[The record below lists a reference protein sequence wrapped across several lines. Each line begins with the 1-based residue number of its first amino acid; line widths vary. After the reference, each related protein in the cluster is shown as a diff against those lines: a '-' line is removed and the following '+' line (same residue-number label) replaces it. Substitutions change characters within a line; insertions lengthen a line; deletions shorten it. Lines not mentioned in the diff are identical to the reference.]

1 MTDLRSLLIDC
12 RIELRKLARDF
23 QKTELCERLDLAIQA
38 QSNAKAAPAPAAD
51 APAVN
56 EAAPG
61 LAPEKGQTVSQVAL
75 AWQTAVRDLKFS
87 DPAIYARLGEKVMRL
102 LAARTLVDP
111 ATEIV
116 QLEKQVAELRQAMDA
131 QLRDQQAMATE
142 RDALL
147 GSLAQAVPTLKDS
160 GDRLAV
166 ALARVAWLKAEA
178 EKATVAA
185 PKPGATRA
193 PEPQDTVP
201 SPELLSAAA
210 AGAATFTREQR
221 EWCVGE
227 AMVLTGFQFTPVEL
241 LDKGDT
247 HIATLILQARQ
258 GS

>member
-12 RIELRKLARDF
+12 RIELRKLSRDF

-38 QSNAKAAPAPAAD
+38 QSNAKALPPGAA

-61 LAPEKGQTVSQVAL
+61 VAPEKGQTVSQVAL
-75 AWQTAVRDLKFS
+75 AWQTSVRDLKFS

-102 LAARTLVDP
+102 LAAKTLVDP
-111 ATEIV
+111 ATEIL
-116 QLEKQVAELRQAMDA
+116 QLEKQVAELRQSIDT
-131 QLRDQQAMATE
+131 QLKDQQAMAAE

-147 GSLAQAVPTLKDS
+147 GSLANAVPRLKDG

-178 EKATVAA
+178 EKATVVAA
-185 PKPGATRA
+185 KPGAQRA
-193 PEPQDTVP
+193 PEPQDSVP
-201 SPELLSAAA
+201 SPEVLTAAA
-210 AGAATFTREQR
+210 AGAVTFTREQR

-241 LDKGDT
+241 LEKGD
-247 HIATLILQARQ
+247 ANVAQLILQSRR
-258 GS
+258 GG

>member
-12 RIELRKLARDF
+12 RIELRKLSRDF

-38 QSNAKAAPAPAAD
+38 QSNAKAAPAAAS
-51 APAVN
+51 PAVN

-61 LAPEKGQTVSQVAL
+61 VAPEKGQTVSQVAL

-102 LAARTLVDP
+102 LAAKTLVDP

-116 QLEKQVAELRQAMDA
+116 QLEQQVAELRQSIEAH
-131 QLRDQQAMATE
+131 LKDQQAMAAE

-147 GSLAQAVPTLKDS
+147 GSLANAVPTLKDS

-178 EKATVAA
+178 DKPAA
-185 PKPGATRA
+185 AAARPGTQRA

-201 SPELLSAAA
+201 TPELLVAAA

-241 LDKGDT
+241 LEKGD
-247 HIATLILQARQ
+247 ANVAKLILQARQ

>member
-38 QSNAKAAPAPAAD
+38 QANAKAAPAEPQAA
-51 APAVN
+51 PVN

-61 LAPEKGQTVSQVAL
+61 LSPEKSQTVSQVAL

-87 DPAIYARLGEKVMRL
+87 DPPIYARLGEKVMRL
-102 LAARTLVDP
+102 LAAKTLVDP
-111 ATEIV
+111 ATEIL
-116 QLEKQVAELRQAMDA
+116 QLEQQVAELRKAIDA
-131 QLRDQQAMATE
+131 QASEQQALVSE

-147 GSLAQAVPTLKDS
+147 GSLANAVPKLKDS

-178 EKATVAA
+178 EKASTAVAG
-185 PKPGATRA
+185 PATKRA

-201 SPELLSAAA
+201 SPELLGAAA

-227 AMVLTGFQFTPVEL
+227 AMVLTGFQYTPVEL
-241 LDKGDT
+241 LEKGDS
-247 HIATLILQARQ
+247 HIAKLILQARQ
-258 GS
+258 GG

>member
-131 QLRDQQAMATE
+131 QLKDQQAMATE

-178 EKATVAA
+178 AKATAA
-185 PKPGATRA
+185 LAQPSAQRA

-201 SPELLSAAA
+201 SPELLAAVS

-241 LDKGDT
+241 LEKGDAN
-247 HIATLILQARQ
+247 IAKLILQARQ
-258 GS
+258 GG

>member
-12 RIELRKLARDF
+12 RIELRKLSRDF

-38 QSNAKAAPAPAAD
+38 QANAKAAPAPAAD

-61 LAPEKGQTVSQVAL
+61 VAPEKGQTVSQVAL

-87 DPAIYARLGEKVMRL
+87 DPAIYARLGDKVMRL
-102 LAARTLVDP
+102 LAAKTLVDP

-116 QLEKQVAELRQAMDA
+116 QLEKQVAELRQSIDE
-131 QLRDQQAMATE
+131 QLKQQQAMAAE

-147 GSLAQAVPTLKDS
+147 GSLASAVPKLKDG

-178 EKATVAA
+178 EKVGTAA
-185 PKPGATRA
+185 AKPNAPRA

-201 SPELLSAAA
+201 SPELLAAAA

-227 AMVLTGFQFTPVEL
+227 AMVLTSFQFTPVEL
-241 LDKGDT
+241 LEKGDS
-247 HIATLILQARQ
+247 HVAQLILQAR
-258 GS
+258 

>member
-1 MTDLRSLLIDC
+1 MADLRSLLIDC

-38 QSNAKAAPAPAAD
+38 QANAKAAPAEPQAA
-51 APAVN
+51 PVN

-61 LAPEKGQTVSQVAL
+61 LSPEKSQTVSQVAL

-87 DPAIYARLGEKVMRL
+87 DPPIYARLGEKVMRL
-102 LAARTLVDP
+102 LAAKTLVDP
-111 ATEIV
+111 ATEIL
-116 QLEKQVAELRQAMDA
+116 QLEQQVAELRKAIDA
-131 QLRDQQAMATE
+131 QASEQQALVSE

-147 GSLAQAVPTLKDS
+147 GSLANAVPKLKDS

-178 EKATVAA
+178 EKASTAVAG
-185 PKPGATRA
+185 PTTKRA

-201 SPELLSAAA
+201 SPELLAAAA

-227 AMVLTGFQFTPVEL
+227 AMVLTGFQYTPVEL
-241 LDKGDT
+241 LEKGDS
-247 HIATLILQARQ
+247 HIARLILQARQ

>member
-12 RIELRKLARDF
+12 RIELRKLSRDF

-38 QSNAKAAPAPAAD
+38 QANAKSAAPATPAAD
-51 APAVN
+51 VN

-61 LAPEKGQTVSQVAL
+61 VAPEKGQTVSQVAL

-102 LAARTLVDP
+102 LAAKTLVDP

-116 QLEKQVAELRQAMDA
+116 QLEKQLAEQRQASEA
-131 QLRDQQAMATE
+131 QAKEQQAMVAE

-147 GSLAQAVPTLKDS
+147 GSLANAVPKLKDS

-178 EKATVAA
+178 EKAAAAVAS
-185 PKPGATRA
+185 PGAPRA

-201 SPELLSAAA
+201 SAQLLTAAA

-241 LDKGDT
+241 LEKGDS
-247 HIATLILQARQ
+247 HIAKLILQVRQ
-258 GS
+258 GG